1 MLPDPERKSAK
12 CADGH
17 QEADEITEPP
27 PYLQHREGDVAEDGI
42 QPRDDGR
49 HGRSPGTATI
59 AQRCRTRMPR
69 TRLPAA
75 ALLRTPRKSPR
86 VMPDPTSVHGIVPY
100 QATAPI
106 EGVGHTP
113 MAPRS
118 EMAVK
123 TDFEGTA
130 ASGAQSGHRMLNS
143 AMVPIAAQKS
153 KNARATNSR
162 PNDKA
167 TLQSMPR

>member
-1 MLPDPERKSAK
+1 MFPDPERKSAK

-27 PYLQHREGDVAEDGI
+27 PCLQHREGDVAQHGI

-59 AQRCRTRMPR
+59 AQRCRARMPG

-86 VMPDPTSVHGIVPY
+86 IMPDPTSMHGIVPY

-106 EGVGHTP
+106 EGSGTRRWLP
-113 MAPRS
+113 GRKWQS
-118 EMAVK
+118 Q
-123 TDFEGTA
+123 TGFEGR
-130 ASGAQSGHRMLNS
+130 G
-143 AMVPIAAQKS
+143 
-153 KNARATNSR
+153 
-162 PNDKA
+162 
-167 TLQSMPR
+167 